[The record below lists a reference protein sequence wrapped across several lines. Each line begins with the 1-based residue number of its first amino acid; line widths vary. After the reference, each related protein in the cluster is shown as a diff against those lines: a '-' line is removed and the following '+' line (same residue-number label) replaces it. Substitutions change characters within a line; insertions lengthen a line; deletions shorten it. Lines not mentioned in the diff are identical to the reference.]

1 MLKMKRIGIL
11 NFKGET
17 APWRRAEPEISRNE
31 TAILHSAV
39 SLAVAKIITIY
50 SVYNI
55 YLVVYH
61 PLCTTR
67 YMI

>member
-1 MLKMKRIGIL
+1 MLKMRRIGIL

-39 SLAVAKIITIY
+39 SLWPKSLLYTQFITY
-50 SVYNI
+50 
-55 YLVVYH
+55 
-61 PLCTTR
+61 T
-67 YMI
+67 